1 MAWRHLNPPPTCAT
15 LEAQFGLSSTSDGA
29 SILHS
34 PELVDGVLRCGCAR
48 CAAWSSYVKGP
59 PAADGGPGVHPK
71 YLVLTAELVDLLA
84 RWLRSQRHALVG
96 SSAELRIL
104 EVGAGSGALTAALKN
119 AFRDEPQIQIAAT
132 DSYARELV
140 RVDGLVG
147 RLPYEEALRVYAP
160 QIVLC
165 AWMPLGDDWTAAF
178 RAAPSVSH
186 YVLLGEVDDGCCGQP
201 WKTWGYLAADA
212 RDDTCSVPSTSS
224 EDDDDEEDGGGGGG
238 GDAGRGEG
246 WRRVWE
252 HRPEATPFGAD
263 GWARRELPELSKV
276 LLGCTDEPWLAARR
290 SKAVLFS
297 RGASL
302 LLTGGVREEV
312 ARWLG

>member
-1 MAWRHLNPPPTCAT
+1 MAWRHLNPPPSAAT
-15 LEAQFGLSSTSDGA
+15 LEAQFGLFSSA
-29 SILHS
+29 SALHS

-71 YLVLTAELVDLLA
+71 YLVLTAELVELLA

-119 AFRDEPQIQIAAT
+119 AFRDEPRIQIAAT

-186 YVLLGEVDDGCCGQP
+186 YVLLGEVDDGCCGSP

-224 EDDDDEEDGGGGGG
+224 DEDDDEDGGGGGDG
-238 GDAGRGEG
+238 GRGEG

-252 HRPEATPFGAD
+252 QRPERTPFGAD
-263 GWARRELPELSKV
+263 GWARRAASHGSSVQPSKTLLSS
-276 LLGCTDEPWLAARR
+276 GSSRR
-290 SKAVLFS
+290 AQPSAP
-297 RGASL
+297 
-302 LLTGGVREEV
+302 
-312 ARWLG
+312 